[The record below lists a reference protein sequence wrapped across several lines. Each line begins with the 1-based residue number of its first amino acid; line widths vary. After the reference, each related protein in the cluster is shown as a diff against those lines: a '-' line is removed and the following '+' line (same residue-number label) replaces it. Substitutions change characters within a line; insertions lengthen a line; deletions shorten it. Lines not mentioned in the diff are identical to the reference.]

1 MIALV
6 IGVVAGIAS
15 TMQASIN
22 TEARKFFR
30 SPFITAGI
38 NFAVA
43 WLLLAAFI
51 IFN

>member
-6 IGVVAGIAS
+6 IGVIAGIAS
-15 TMQASIN
+15 TVQASVN

-30 SPFITAGI
+30 SPFITAGL
-38 NFAVA
+38 NFTVA
-43 WLLLAAFI
+43 WLCLAAFI